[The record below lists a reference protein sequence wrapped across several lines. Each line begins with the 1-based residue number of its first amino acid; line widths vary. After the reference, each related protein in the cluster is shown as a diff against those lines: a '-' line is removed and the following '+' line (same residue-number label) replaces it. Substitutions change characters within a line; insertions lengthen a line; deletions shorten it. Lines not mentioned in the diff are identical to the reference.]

1 MELSSS
7 LLRKVFW
14 KNLYFLSRLIKIFSF
29 NKINIRVVVIYAAR
43 IGHLIMTPELA
54 RINRKEYRKKG
65 IIIID
70 FMILYYRYRSDSYT
84 DQFIVEYIKNNNI
97 FIPSI
102 FMPNKN
108 GPEWLSSEYPN
119 LVFNS
124 DPTADADTENEL
136 IKYSPSKNLQKF
148 RRKKI
153 QKVLKD
159 FELEVGDKWICVL
172 VRDGAYLRSTYP
184 QISWNHHDYR
194 DHDANLFIPAIRH
207 LLNAGYKVFRMGSVA
222 NNRLEITDINFVDYA
237 FNEKRSQQADFA
249 LWTNCAFAITTSSGI
264 DFLANLNRRPLG
276 IIDAVPVDYEYN
288 SVSTILNYRK
298 HRIRGTSRFLTKN
311 EIIRLGLGRAL
322 SSENFTRQNVELVLS
337 DSQEILFHI
346 SEFERL
352 VRNKNYFI

>member
-1 MELSSS
+1 MELSTS

-14 KNLYFLSRLIKIFSF
+14 KNLYLLSRLIKIFSF

-43 IGHLIMTPELA
+43 MGPLIITPELA
-54 RINRKEYRKKG
+54 RVNRKKYREKG

-70 FMILYYRYRSDSYT
+70 FLILYYRYRSNNYK
-84 DQFIVEYIKNNNI
+84 DQFIVKYIKNNNI
-97 FIPSI
+97 TIPSI
-102 FMPNKN
+102 FLPNKN

-124 DPTADADTENEL
+124 DPTVDVDIGNKL
-136 IKYSPSKNLQKF
+136 IEYSPSKNLQKF

-153 QKVLKD
+153 QRILKK
-159 FELEVGDKWICVL
+159 FGLEIDDKWVCVL

-222 NNRLEITDINFVDYA
+222 NKRLEITDINFVDYA
-237 FNEKRSQQADFA
+237 FNEERSQEADFA

-288 SVSTILNYRK
+288 SASTILNYRK

-311 EIIRLGLGRAL
+311 EIISLGLGKAFYL
-322 SSENFTRQNVELVLS
+322 DNFTRQNIELVLS
-337 DSQEILFHI
+337 DSQEILLHI

-352 VRNKNYFI
+352 VRNKNYLI

>member
-1 MELSSS
+1 VELSSS

-65 IIIID
+65 ILIID
-70 FMILYYRYRSDSYT
+70 FMVLYYRYESKSYK
-84 DQFIVEYIKNNNI
+84 DQFITKYIKNNNV
-97 FIPSI
+97 FIPSV
-102 FMPNKN
+102 FLPKKN
-108 GPEWLSSEYPN
+108 GPEWLNSEYPN

-124 DPTADADTENEL
+124 DPTLDSDIENKL
-136 IKYSPSKNLQKF
+136 MDFPPSKNLQKF
-148 RRKKI
+148 RRRKI
-153 QKVLKD
+153 QRILKN
-159 FELEVGDKWICVL
+159 FGLEVGDKWVCVL

-184 QISWNHHDYR
+184 QISWKHHDYR
-194 DHDANLFIPAIRH
+194 DHDANLFIPSIRH
-207 LLNAGYKVFRMGSVA
+207 LLHAGYKVFRMGAIA
-222 NNRLEITDINFVDYA
+222 NKRLEITDINFVDYA
-237 FNEKRSQQADFA
+237 FDVRRSQEADFA
-249 LWTNCAFAITTSSGI
+249 LWTNCAFAISTSSGI

-276 IIDAVPVDYEYN
+276 IIDAIPVDYEYN
-288 SVSTILNYRK
+288 SALTILNYRK

-311 EIIRLGLGRAL
+311 EITSLGLGRAL

-337 DSQEILFHI
+337 DSKEILLYI

-352 VRNKNYFI
+352 VRNKNYLI